1 MLTTKGTTSPI
12 SELNVDDTPEREE
25 LRATVAKLARS
36 YGRAYLKEVVKEKRQ
51 PTELWNDLGKA
62 GFLGVHLPE
71 EFGGGG
77 GGLAD
82 LAIVIEEN
90 AAAGI
95 PLFMIVISPS
105 IAGPILA
112 AHGTTEQ
119 KQTWLPGIASG
130 ERKVAFSITEP
141 DAGLNTHNITTTA
154 TPRLGGGWS
163 LNGQKYW
170 TSGADEAD
178 ALLVVARSDEPDE
191 RGRTRLSLFLVP
203 TDTPGIVM
211 QEIDSALA
219 LPEKQFVIFYDNVEV
234 SEHNIIGTEHEG
246 LRQVFAG
253 LNPERIAAAAVANGI
268 GRYAIEAGTNYAA
281 NRQVWSTPIGAH
293 QGVAHPLARSHIE
306 VQSSRLLAAHAAHL
320 FDAGFDAG
328 EASNMAKF
336 CAGQAATNALDR
348 AIQVHGGNG
357 LSNEFGL
364 SDLWFVARMFR
375 TAPVSEEMI
384 LNHVAQHSLGLPKSY

>member
-1 MLTTKGTTSPI
+1 
-12 SELNVDDTPEREE
+12 
-25 LRATVAKLARS
+25 
-36 YGRAYLKEVVKEKRQ
+36 
-51 PTELWNDLGKA
+51 
-62 GFLGVHLPE
+62 
-71 EFGGGG
+71 
-77 GGLAD
+77 
-82 LAIVIEEN
+82 
-90 AAAGI
+90 
-95 PLFMIVISPS
+95 
-105 IAGPILA
+105 
-112 AHGTTEQ
+112 
-119 KQTWLPGIASG
+119 
-130 ERKVAFSITEP
+130 
-141 DAGLNTHNITTTA
+141 
-154 TPRLGGGWS
+154 
-163 LNGQKYW
+163 
-170 TSGADEAD
+170 
-178 ALLVVARSDEPDE
+178 
-191 RGRTRLSLFLVP
+191 
-203 TDTPGIVM
+203 M